1 MSETNQN
8 DKKYVFIATHDNRL
22 QCFFNKLI
30 HDNKLKVNMKRFKNC
45 AIIHFTCNQNK
56 VNINMVYEGDI
67 DTSIEK
73 PNLFWTKVEFYN
85 LLSSK
90 IHYITDESYNNIEIF
105 LIRHGK
111 GKHNINLTERKKM
124 GATDAFKYIFNKK
137 KMNTSHKL
145 IDAELTDGTEE
156 KINTYKLNTHKLNGI
171 TNAIKAGDELKKYLE
186 SKNIILN
193 NTNCILGASRLRR
206 TRQTISYIM
215 YQILGDNIKTYPIYI
230 FPCVYEVAGV
240 DKKGLC
246 DKQSKI
252 KYALAFENKPLCNGT
267 NEHKINNNDICKN
280 IILNKYNKMKVNNI
294 ITYNKLDTTFTLTI
308 NWTHVSQENTV
319 CDDLL
324 NSCYKIIK
332 QIIKQIESK
341 QIIKTNLQ
349 TETEMKQKYLK
360 YKLKYLKLKNNLQL

>member
-45 AIIHFTCNQNK
+45 AIIHFKCDQNK
-56 VNINMVYEGDI
+56 VEINMIYEGDI
-67 DTSIEK
+67 DTSIE
-73 PNLFWTKVEFYN
+73 NSDLFWTKGEFYN

-90 IHYITDESYNNIEIF
+90 IYYITDESYNNIEIF

-124 GATDAFKYIFNKK
+124 GAKDAFKYMFNKT

-145 IDAELTDGTEE
+145 IDAELTDGSEE
-156 KINTYKLNTHKLNGI
+156 KINTHKLNGI
-171 TNAIKAGDELKKYLE
+171 TNAIKAGDELKEYLQ
-186 SKNIILN
+186 SNNIKLN
-193 NTNCILGASRLRR
+193 KENCILGASRLRR

-215 YQILGDNIKTYPIYI
+215 YQILGNNVTKYPLYI

-252 KYALAFENKPLCNGT
+252 KSALAFENKPLCNGK
-267 NEHKINNNDICKN
+267 NVYKINDNNICTS
-280 IILNKYNKMKVNNI
+280 IILNKYNRMKVDNI
-294 ITYNKLDTTFTLTI
+294 DTYNKLDNTFKLNI
-308 NWTHVSQENTV
+308 NWDYVNEENNK

-324 NSCYKIIK
+324 KSCYTIIKKII
-332 QIIKQIESK
+332 
-341 QIIKTNLQ
+341 
-349 TETEMKQKYLK
+349 ETKFTTKSEIKQKYLK
-360 YKLKYLKLKNNLQL
+360 YKLKYLRLKNNLQL

>member
-45 AIIHFTCNQNK
+45 AIIHFTCNRNK
-56 VNINMVYEGDI
+56 VNINMIYEGDI

-111 GKHNINLTERKKM
+111 GKHNINLTERQKM
-124 GATDAFKYIFNKK
+124 GATDAFKYMFNKK
-137 KMNTSHKL
+137 KMNISHKL

-156 KINTYKLNTHKLNGI
+156 KINTHKLNGI

-215 YQILGDNIKTYPIYI
+215 YQILGDNISNYTLYI

-252 KYALAFENKPLCNGT
+252 KSALAFENKPLCNGT
-267 NEHKINNNDICKN
+267 NEHKINDNNICTN
-280 IILNKYNKMKVNNI
+280 IILNKYNKMKVNNTD
-294 ITYNKLDTTFTLTI
+294 TYNKLHRTFTLTI

-341 QIIKTNLQ
+341 EIINPNLQ

-360 YKLKYLKLKNNLQL
+360 YKLKYLRLKNNLQF